1 MYRRLWIILLLMIGT
16 TLFAGYVGLVFL
28 PSLLVVWLGAVLAF
42 ASPMGVVAPVL
53 VGAQIAW
60 PVTCVALPVAAM
72 VTRPAKAWAPV
83 FLSVVGAGSGLI
95 SGKLLSRTVG
105 YGTTVDLLWACVFS
119 GAFLGALFG
128 YAMWGFDRLSPIE
141 VEATGSL
148 QTTIKAN
155 WLNIALPV
163 AFIVVALTYLAFSGS
178 TNQPFLESH
187 GIKRCIEEGEKL
199 SPREDGRGFRCVFD
213 PPRNN

>member
-1 MYRRLWIILLLMIGT
+1 MYRRLWVILLLMIGM

-28 PSLLVVWLGAVLAF
+28 PSLLAVWMGAVLAF
-42 ASPMGVVAPVL
+42 ASPVVVVAPVL

-105 YGTTVDLLWACVFS
+105 YGTTEDLLWACVFS
-119 GAFLGALFG
+119 GAFLGVLFG
-128 YAMWGFDRLSPIE
+128 YAMWRFDRLSPIE
-141 VEATGSL
+141 VESTGSL

-163 AFIVVALTYLAFSGS
+163 VFIVVALTYLAFSGS
-178 TNQPFLESH
+178 TNQPFLGSK
-187 GIKRCIEEGEKL
+187 GIKRCTEEGGKL
-199 SPREDGRGFRCVFD
+199 SPREGGRGFRCVD
-213 PPRNN
+213 LPRNN

>member
-1 MYRRLWIILLLMIGT
+1 MLMLGMTLL
-16 TLFAGYVGLVFL
+16 AGYVGLIFL
-28 PSLLVVWLGAVLAF
+28 PSLLAVWFGAVLVF
-42 ASPMGVVAPVL
+42 ALPVVVVAPVL

-72 VTRPAKAWAPV
+72 AVRPAKAWAPV

-95 SGKLLSRTVG
+95 SGKLLARSVG
-105 YGTTVDLLWACVFS
+105 YGTMEDLLWACVFS

-128 YAMWGFDRLSPIE
+128 YAMWRFDRLSPIE
-141 VEATGSL
+141 VEATGRF

-163 AFIVVALTYLAFSGS
+163 IFIAVALTCLAFSAP
-178 TNQPFLESH
+178 TNPSFLDH
-187 GIKRCIEEGEKL
+187 NGIRDCTEKGGRL
-199 SPREDGRGFRCVFD
+199 SPREDGRGFRCVD